1 MTNEDKEK
9 VIRPWIDPDERV
21 TVHFLDEQGLN
32 AEVTGCNDASVALSI
47 ETRVPHMNQHTSIPL
62 SRIEVS
68 EDLSHYTRDPDRPLE
83 RRRLMLTIDEKRSP
97 IIY

>member
-1 MTNEDKEK
+1 MTNEEKEK
-9 VIRPWIDPDERV
+9 LIRRWIDPEERV
-21 TVHFLDEQGLN
+21 TVRFLDEQGLS
-32 AEVTGCNDASVALSI
+32 AEVTGCNDASVTLSI

-68 EDLSHYTRDPDRPLE
+68 EDPSHYTRDPDRPLE
-83 RRRLMLTIDEKRSP
+83 RRRLMLTINEKRPP